1 MQKSVQTLPEGY
13 NEIYSVNLQKDK
25 KTAVILN
32 VVGGVICAA
41 ILALGH
47 FCFVPFSEFGGS
59 GENLFLDLLPMLAM
73 IVGVFAYIVLHE
85 LTHGAVMKL
94 FGAKKLRFGFTGLYA
109 YAGSETDYFGKSVY
123 ILVALAPLVFWGV
136 VLTVLLIF
144 VPRNWFWTVYFIQM
158 MNISGAVGDLFVTFK
173 FMKMPKDILVMD
185 TGVGMTVYSKQN
197 N

>member
-1 MQKSVQTLPEGY
+1 MQKTVQKLPEGY

-25 KTAVILN
+25 KTAVIIN
-32 VVGGVICAA
+32 VIAGVICAA
-41 ILALGH
+41 MLAIGH
-47 FCFVPFSEFGGS
+47 FCFVPLTEFGGS
-59 GENLFLDLLPMLAM
+59 GDNLFLDLLPMLVMLAG
-73 IVGVFAYIVLHE
+73 IFAYIVLHE

-94 FGAKKLRFGFTGLYA
+94 FEAKKLRFGFTGLYA
-109 YAGSETDYFGKSVY
+109 YAGSENDYFGKSVY
-123 ILVALAPLVFWGV
+123 IIVALAPLVFWGV

>member
-25 KTAVILN
+25 KTAVIVN
-32 VVGGVICAA
+32 VIGGVICAA
-41 ILALGH
+41 MLALGY
-47 FCFVPFSEFGGS
+47 FCFVPLTEFGGD
-59 GENLFLDLLPMLAM
+59 GENLFLDLLPMLVMLA
-73 IVGVFAYIVLHE
+73 GVFAYVVLHE

-94 FGAKKLRFGFTGLYA
+94 FGAKKLRFGYTGLYA
-109 YAGSETDYFGKSVY
+109 YAGSEKDYFGKTAY

-136 VLTVLLIF
+136 VLTVLLII